1 MSVQPNLEDEILAAL
16 RKIGRAIDLRSRMLL
31 HSYGL
36 TAPQLSVLKTI
47 ARLQPVIASEI
58 AKRVHL
64 GQPTVTGIL
73 NRLEQRGL
81 IERTRGARDRRSV
94 LVSLTAAGEAIL
106 TGAPSLLQDKFRQ
119 RLAELKDWE
128 RTQILATLQRV
139 GDMMSELE
147 NAPEFDS
154 MIAVLPDVAE
164 AGPRQESE
172 QVPAQVLE
180 AFAESLAP
188 PGTATISDVSP
199 SA

>member
-1 MSVQPNLEDEILAAL
+1 VSVQPNLEDEILAAL

>member
-81 IERTRGARDRRSV
+81 VERTRGARDRRSV